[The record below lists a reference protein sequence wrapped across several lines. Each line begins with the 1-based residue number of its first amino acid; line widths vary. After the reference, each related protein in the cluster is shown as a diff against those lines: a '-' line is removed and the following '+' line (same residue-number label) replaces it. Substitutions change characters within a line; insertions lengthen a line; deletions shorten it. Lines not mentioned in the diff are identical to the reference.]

1 MVIRIN
7 VCSCSVFTPAVLQ
20 GKTLESHYTDLLNVV
35 ADIGK
40 HLKSAYTDKA
50 STERLKKSEKNRH
63 RYII

>member
-1 MVIRIN
+1 MFARVLSSLLH
-7 VCSCSVFTPAVLQ
+7 VVLQ